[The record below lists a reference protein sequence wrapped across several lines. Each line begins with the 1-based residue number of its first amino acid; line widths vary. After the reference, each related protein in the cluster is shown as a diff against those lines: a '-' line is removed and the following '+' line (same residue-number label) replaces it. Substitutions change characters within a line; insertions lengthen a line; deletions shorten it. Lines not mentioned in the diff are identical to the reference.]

1 MLGENLPYDM
11 YPLKGKIDDVTTL
24 ISSTKTR
31 TFIDSK
37 GVVTSWKPTKSH
49 RILCF
54 PILYREITADGNML
68 LKVRGFNSLFKCGPT
83 VMNYVQI
90 VKFRGVNVIYGFS
103 DKMEKPTRKKL

>member
-1 MLGENLPYDM
+1 VENLPYDI

-31 TFIDSK
+31 TFIDCK
-37 GVVTSWKPTKSH
+37 GTITTWKPTKSH

-54 PILYREITADGNML
+54 PILYREVTADGNML
-68 LKVRGFNSLFKCGPT
+68 LKVQGFNSLFKCEPT
-83 VMNYVQI
+83 IMSYVQI
-90 VKFRGVNVIYGFS
+90 VKFRGVNVIFGFS